1 MTIDDFN
8 LTNDAKFLLSKMYA
22 QYISARESGKS
33 KSESRLCADS
43 IPELK
48 KSLMPEWS
56 IEDTLDT
63 CLELHTKH
71 LIDAYTNNGNLFRM
85 TLTTDAI
92 AILEV
97 SFKDKL
103 DTVLD
108 YATKIKGLIPF
119 I

>member
-48 KSLMPEWS
+48 ESLMPEWS
-56 IEDTLDT
+56 NDDTLDT
-63 CLELHTKH
+63 CFELRTKH
-71 LIDAYTNNGNLFRM
+71 LVDGITADGTIFRI

-92 AILEV
+92 ALLEV
-97 SFKDKL
+97 SFKDKM

>member
-22 QYISARESGKS
+22 QYISARNSGKS
-33 KSESRLCADS
+33 KPESRMCATDIS
-43 IPELK
+43 ELQE
-48 KSLMPEWS
+48 SLMPEWS
-56 IEDTLDT
+56 DEDILDT
-63 CLELHTKH
+63 CFELRSKE
-71 LIDAYTNNGNLFRM
+71 LIYGFAAGDTLSRIS
-85 TLTTDAI
+85 LTTDAI
-92 AILEV
+92 AVLEV